1 MPGLR
6 SLPYPRWAVL
16 LVAAVALR
24 AITFGNPV
32 VHVDEQFYFA
42 AARATWGGAV
52 PYLDVWDRK
61 PVGLFLLYLP
71 AAALGVPLGIWAY
84 QACALASAGA
94 TAWLVARLAER
105 AGWVRG
111 ALPAALGYLL
121 WLDLLEG
128 EGGQT
133 PVFYNLA
140 VVAAASLVA
149 PRPDDAARPG
159 RRLLEGAGAFAL
171 IGCALQVKYSVVFE
185 GAFFG
190 LWWLWR
196 ELRLQRDP
204 GLAVFAAIVLAILT
218 ASPTLAIWRWY
229 AVHGWAHAFIYANFV
244 SIGQRVPDPVQAQAL
259 NLLVVVL
266 VLAPLLWMAA
276 LAWRTTTPAEAG
288 AQSAPSSGRAVAL
301 RFRFNATGPR
311 PSPGWKAVTKVDEV
325 QERTKRADI
334 GALRRWLFAWCAA
347 AAAGLLAFGSYFD
360 HYALPLL
367 VPLCAC
373 AAGFA
378 EHRLARRV
386 LLPLFVLLVLGS
398 QAMLVAK
405 RAARGTPAEFA
416 ALARAVGDGRGC
428 LYVYSGPPM
437 LYTATRRC
445 VQTRYRFP
453 SHLTRARERGAI
465 GVDQQAEIAR
475 ILAAGPEIVVMSQPF
490 RGERPELRVFALR
503 LMTPAYRLRAALPL
517 GSQRIAVYALS
528 RAAPPRRASTSR

>member
-6 SLPYPRWAVL
+6 SLPHPRLAVL
-16 LVAAVALR
+16 LLAAVACR
-24 AITFGNPV
+24 AVTFGNPV

-42 AARATWGGAV
+42 AARAVWGGAV

-71 AAALGVPLGIWAY
+71 AAALGVPLGVWAY
-84 QACALASAGA
+84 QACALASAVA

-105 AGWVRG
+105 AGWARG

-149 PRPDDAARPG
+149 PRADDAVRPG
-159 RRLLEGAGAFAL
+159 RRLACGAGAFAL
-171 IGCALQVKYSVVFE
+171 VGCALQIKYSVVFE

-190 LWWLWR
+190 LWWLLR
-196 ELRLQRDP
+196 ELRLRREP
-204 GLAVFAAIVLAILT
+204 SLAVLAATGLAALAAL
-218 ASPTLAIWRWY
+218 PTLAAWRWY
-229 AVHGWAHAFIYANFV
+229 AVHGWAGAFVYANFV
-244 SIGQRVPDPVQAQAL
+244 SIGQRVPDPAAAQAL

-276 LAWRTTTPAEAG
+276 LAARLPRIDDPA
-288 AQSAPSSGRAVAL
+288 R
-301 RFRFNATGPR
+301 
-311 PSPGWKAVTKVDEV
+311 
-325 QERTKRADI
+325 
-334 GALRRWLFAWCAA
+334 ALRRWLFAWCAA

-386 LLPLFVLLVLGS
+386 LPPLFALLVCGS

-416 ALARAVGDGRGC
+416 ALARAVGDGPGC

-437 LYTATRRC
+437 LYAASPRC
-445 VQTRYRFP
+445 AQTRYRFP

-465 GVDQQAEIAR
+465 GVDQQGEIAR
-475 ILAAGPEIVVMSQPF
+475 ILAARPAIVVMSQPF
-490 RGERPELRVFALR
+490 RGERPELRAFALR
-503 LMTPAYRLRAALPL
+503 LMTPAYRLRTAVPL

-528 RAAPPRRASTSR
+528 RAAPSRRASTRR